1 MMDKY
6 SHAAELLSAKE
17 IKFTEDELLAPH
29 STFRIG
35 GEARLAAMPDTTEQ
49 IIDAVSAA
57 KEAGLD
63 FTVIG
68 NGSNVL
74 FSDKGFDG
82 LVIFTRNADSVVI
95 KGNRVIADA
104 GAPFTKLAVTVK
116 NAGLTGL
123 EFAYGIPGSVGGA
136 VYMNAGAYNGE
147 ASQVVA
153 SSMAYDDLTGEV
165 RMISREEH
173 NFGYRTSVYSQNRDR
188 LTVLSAEFEL
198 KEGDSAAIWETM
210 QDLMRRRREKQPLEY
225 PNAGSVFKRPQG
237 YFVGKLIT
245 DAGLK
250 GYTIGGAQVSE
261 KHAGF
266 IVNIGGATAE
276 DVLRLVEHI
285 QKTVQSQFGVMLEC
299 EINFKGQR

>member
-6 SHAAELLSAKE
+6 SRAAEQLSAKE
-17 IKFTEDELLAPH
+17 IKFTENELLAPH

-266 IVNIGGATAE
+266 IVNIGGATAQ

>member
-17 IKFTEDELLAPH
+17 IKFTENELLAPH

-68 NGSNVL
+68 NGSNIL